1 MRQAIERLAAFH
13 PNIRV
18 TPIQRGEHRGQFK
31 IHIVRSRRSRAASH
45 FIETDPVKPSSST
58 LGFLA
63 AVTYAGTRRNGSG
76 QLGYRG
82 TKSPEEIREE
92 LGWTG
97 PVPKRGASPHYESAL
112 RWLSQERGA

>member
-1 MRQAIERLAAFH
+1 MRQAIERLADFH

-63 AVTYAGTRRNGSG
+63 AVTYAGTRPNGSG
-76 QLGYRG
+76 NLGYRG

-112 RWLSQERGA
+112 RWLSQGRG